1 MARRLRDDQLA
12 ALKQVLQRRLLELRE
27 EIRQELLRT
36 DQATYIELAGQVH
49 DAEEES
55 VADLLVDLELAEI
68 DRHARELREVDAAL
82 KRIAAGSYGVCE
94 DTGEPI
100 PYARLKAKPTARRS
114 RRCDRADCRR
124 HNSNSS
130 LCPKPF
136 S

>member
-94 DTGEPI
+94 DTASPS
-100 PYARLKAKPTARRS
+100 PTPA
-114 RRCDRADCRR
+114 
-124 HNSNSS
+124 
-130 LCPKPF
+130 
-136 S
+136 